1 MGPSIGGPETIYYYQ
16 PQGWTEFSV
25 ETLHFFTLSFS
36 YSVKANNISSFKWEK
51 DKKWLSLRSL
61 CYQSMSW
68 CQILH
73 ILHYSHNWSKL
84 TPKKKK
90 KFPFKTV
97 YNSLVYKLKIW
108 YVCGIFCMWF
118 RNKTNWVMFFFS
130 PCDVL
135 ERTEIKRAKSYQSLA
150 TWKNFSGHL
159 I

>member
-90 KFPFKTV
+90 
-97 YNSLVYKLKIW
+97 NSLSRQFITASFISSKFGMCVESF
-108 YVCGIFCMWF
+108 VCDLETKQIESCFSSLL
-118 RNKTNWVMFFFS
+118 VMS
-130 PCDVL
+130 
-135 ERTEIKRAKSYQSLA
+135 
-150 TWKNFSGHL
+150 
-159 I
+159 